1 MAITLRVMNEFG
13 KISNKI
19 NYWKLW

>member
-1 MAITLRVMNEFG
+1 MNEFG

-19 NYWKLW
+19 NYWKLWWIFYKCK